1 MPLPTLRETD
11 ARDGLFAAR
20 HLVRRS
26 PARPQR
32 EVMRCAYWDAPAGCD
47 DIDRTYEVRINGLPE
62 DGAGMDQ
69 VPGGQ

>member
-1 MPLPTLRETD
+1 MPEM
-11 ARDGLFAAR
+11 GC
-20 HLVRRS
+20 S
-26 PARPQR
+26 PSSTPNAEVSCGAFNA
-32 EVMRCAYWDAPAGCD
+32 EVMRCAYWDARRGLD